1 MTTLD
6 AVDETPVW
14 LELNGTP
21 VVTWMCT
28 PDQLDDLVVGWLF
41 GEGYI
46 DRFEDIRRMRPCA
59 KEPGFWV
66 DIAPERVAA
75 VEASSRRRILASG
88 CGSVTAF
95 LGSLADV
102 PRRTGAIPELNT
114 PVLRALF
121 KEMFGRGGRYKETGG
136 IHAAALT
143 DGAHLL
149 FHAEDIGRHNAVDKV
164 LGAAVQAGR
173 LPDDLILLESRSR
186 FRTLFAEM
194 TAQRQWGRWHHF
206 FAGNTH
212 TYTQA
217 WSAGYRENTPS
228 EYRTALFASWK
239 YHREKFSSQASLRKE
254 MADGKFLPV
263 LPALGIDWQFHPS
276 LTLKGKISRNYRL
289 PTLNDRFWMPGGNPA
304 LLPESGWSQ
313 ELALAHKMERRN
325 LKIEISITVFN
336 RNIDDWILWSP
347 REGQSFWSANNITRV
362 WSRGLEPR
370 FSVAWA
376 FKDVHL
382 TWKGGYDYIRSTN
395 QVALENPKMEK
406 GDQLIYTPVHQ
417 AFSVFSLEWKALY
430 LAYQHACTG
439 PADGINEALNAF
451 QTGHV
456 RLQYSG
462 SIQKY
467 KGTIFFNIYNIW
479 DADYLVVERRP
490 MPGIHFHAGIH
501 LIFHQNS
508 KS

>member
-173 LPDDLILLESRSR
+173 LPDDLILLV
-186 FRTLFAEM
+186 T
-194 TAQRQWGRWHHF
+194 GRISGEL
-206 FAGNTH
+206 AYKAARANLSVV
-212 TYTQA
+212 A
-217 WSAGYRENTPS
+217 TPS
-228 EYRTALFASWK
+228 VPSTIAVEIARASGMVLIGRAVSGEPQM
-239 YHREKFSSQASLRKE
+239 HRF
-254 MADGKFLPV
+254 
-263 LPALGIDWQFHPS
+263 
-276 LTLKGKISRNYRL
+276 
-289 PTLNDRFWMPGGNPA
+289 
-304 LLPESGWSQ
+304 
-313 ELALAHKMERRN
+313 
-325 LKIEISITVFN
+325 
-336 RNIDDWILWSP
+336 
-347 REGQSFWSANNITRV
+347 GQ
-362 WSRGLEPR
+362 
-370 FSVAWA
+370 
-376 FKDVHL
+376 
-382 TWKGGYDYIRSTN
+382 
-395 QVALENPKMEK
+395 
-406 GDQLIYTPVHQ
+406 
-417 AFSVFSLEWKALY
+417 
-430 LAYQHACTG
+430 
-439 PADGINEALNAF
+439 
-451 QTGHV
+451 
-456 RLQYSG
+456 
-462 SIQKY
+462 
-467 KGTIFFNIYNIW
+467 
-479 DADYLVVERRP
+479 
-490 MPGIHFHAGIH
+490 
-501 LIFHQNS
+501 
-508 KS
+508 